1 MYTLIFTGAAGST
14 ALAASATAALIAEA
28 GIPTL
33 LASIGPAHG
42 AAALAATPPAP
53 QPQPIAPN
61 LDLWTLDTPGDLA
74 ALWGRIRPSL
84 PAAIQEINGDE
95 LPIIPGSDLFLGV
108 SRLHEMAARGYRLI
122 CADVGPPEALLRA
135 LSVPDTFRWVLR
147 LALGLDRGPGK
158 SPTSV
163 GRALL
168 PGSLMPFEWVGQ
180 LQDARVSLQKLRDES
195 VDPLRS
201 QVRYVLRPDKAGID
215 EALLAIPALQLFGLA
230 VESVIAGPL
239 LPALGGLAE
248 LAAEQEAVIAQAAGT
263 WAPRHIHR
271 LPAVPTPGT
280 LGALA
285 LLGDRLYED
294 LSAMPGASPEPPILL
309 SGPPDPHVS
318 MSLPGL
324 RRDLLGLTLSG
335 DELIVRAGP
344 YRRHIL
350 MPDGLRGTANIKAMR
365 QGERLLVRAR

>member
-1 MYTLIFTGAAGST
+1 MYTLIFTGAAGTT
-14 ALAASATAALIAEA
+14 ALAAAATAALTAEA

-33 LASIGPAHG
+33 LASVGPSHG
-42 AAALAATPPAP
+42 VAALTATPPAP

-61 LDLWTLDTPGDLA
+61 LDLWALDALGDLS

-84 PAAIQEINGDE
+84 PAGIQAVNGDE
-95 LPIIPGSDLFLGV
+95 LPVIPGSDLFLGV
-108 SRLHEMAARGYRLI
+108 ARLHEMAARGYRLI

-158 SPTSV
+158 SPASV

-180 LQDARVSLQKLRDES
+180 LQDARVSLQKLRDET

-201 QVRYVLRPDKAGID
+201 QVRYVLRPDRAGID

-230 VESVIAGPL
+230 VDSVIAGPL
-239 LPALGGLAE
+239 LPALDGIAD
-248 LAAEQEAVIAQAAGT
+248 LAAEQAAVIEQAAGA
-263 WAPRHIHR
+263 WAPRHLHR
-271 LPAVPTPGT
+271 MPAGATPET
-280 LGALA
+280 IDALA
-285 LLGDRLYED
+285 LLGARLYDD
-294 LSAMPGASPEPPILL
+294 LSAMPGAAPEPPILL

-318 MSLPGL
+318 LSLPGL

-350 MPDGLRGTANIKAMR
+350 LPDGLRGTTNIRAMR